1 MRDLSI
7 IIVNYNSKNF
17 VLSCIESIR
26 KNNRQELDLG
36 EFEII
41 VVDNGSKDG
50 SPSALSKVS
59 DIVFIPN
66 ERNLGFSKA
75 NNLGVKKAVGRYVLF
90 LNPDTEIYKDTL
102 RKMIE
107 FMDSHKDVGASTCRL
122 LLPNGR
128 LDDASHRGFPTPW
141 NSFMRFTGISM
152 FFPKS
157 KLLNGYNLGWCDM
170 DKNHEID
177 VLAGAFMMV
186 RRKAG
191 ENVGWWDEDYFF
203 YGEDIEFCF
212 DLKEKGWKVYFVA
225 DTEAFHHKG
234 ISGGIKSISR
244 KKTTADLKTKVNAT
258 RLRYKAMNIF
268 YDKHYLNKYP
278 FFVSAL
284 VKLGITIKLQAS
296 LRKLRE
302 NK

>member
-128 LDDASHRGFPTPW
+128 LDDASHRGFPTP
-141 NSFMRFTGISM
+141 
-152 FFPKS
+152 
-157 KLLNGYNLGWCDM
+157 
-170 DKNHEID
+170 
-177 VLAGAFMMV
+177 
-186 RRKAG
+186 
-191 ENVGWWDEDYFF
+191 
-203 YGEDIEFCF
+203 
-212 DLKEKGWKVYFVA
+212 
-225 DTEAFHHKG
+225 
-234 ISGGIKSISR
+234 
-244 KKTTADLKTKVNAT
+244 
-258 RLRYKAMNIF
+258 
-268 YDKHYLNKYP
+268 
-278 FFVSAL
+278 
-284 VKLGITIKLQAS
+284 
-296 LRKLRE
+296 
-302 NK
+302 